1 MKKIFFTISVI
12 FCVLTGFAQYQ
23 KSDLILSQDLYK
35 HYSQAEIEQ
44 MYQQDF
50 AQLFRLNFKM
60 NSFAMFAK
68 KHPGGNTQ
76 NMGYLE
82 KYAKPGVKVDEEEI
96 IRRGWVDPLDF
107 DLPQDESLINI
118 FTLHKEGYYIFV
130 ASRQDYDRVVEAN
143 LNQYAY

>member
-1 MKKIFFTISVI
+1 MKKIFLTFSVI
-12 FCVLTGFAQYQ
+12 FCVLASFAQYQ
-23 KSDLILSQDLYK
+23 KSDMVLNQNLYK

-82 KYAKPGVKVDEEEI
+82 KYAKPGVVVDEAEI
-96 IRRGWVDPLDF
+96 IRSGWVDPLDF

-118 FTLHKEGYYIFV
+118 FTLHTEGCYIFV
-130 ASRQDYDRVVEAN
+130 ASRQDYNRVVEAQ